1 MARKIAVDLVS
12 AGYCSRC
19 EVQIAYAIGRAEPVS
34 VDVNTFGTAVV
45 CPKCIDAYIEENY
58 DLTPRGIIG
67 FLRLL
72 DVDYN
77 DVSAGGHFGKDWLP
91 WEIVDDEEVYR
102 IYGDGN

>member
-1 MARKIAVDLVS
+1 M
-12 AGYCSRC
+12 
-19 EVQIAYAIGRAEPVS
+19 
-34 VDVNTFGTAVV
+34 DVNTFGTAAV
-45 CPKCIDAYIEENY
+45 CPRCIDRYIEENY
-58 DLTPRGIIG
+58 DLTPQGIIG